1 MVDNNSIEVLI
12 DGIKEKAKL
21 IDVIVYKQERYAI
34 YSLLKE
40 NELNDIYI
48 SKIISTK
55 SGDKLVNNIE
65 DEAKEYILNIIN
77 N

>member
-21 IDVIVYKQERYAI
+21 IDVVVYKQERYAI
-34 YSLLKE
+34 YSLL
-40 NELNDIYI
+40 NESGLNDIYI

>member
-34 YSLLKE
+34 YSLLNE
-40 NELNDIYI
+40 NGLNDIYI

-65 DEAKEYILNIIN
+65 DEAKDYILNIIN

>member
-21 IDVIVYKQERYAI
+21 IDVIAYKQERYAI
-34 YSLLKE
+34 YSLL
-40 NELNDIYI
+40 NESGLNDIYI